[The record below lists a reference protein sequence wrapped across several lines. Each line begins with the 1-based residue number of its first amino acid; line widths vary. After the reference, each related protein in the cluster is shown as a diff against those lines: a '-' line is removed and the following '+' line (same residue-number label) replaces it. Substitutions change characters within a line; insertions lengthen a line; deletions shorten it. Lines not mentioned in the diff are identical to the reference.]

1 MDNIE
6 GPLLALTIVL
16 MLVGLIGSVVP
27 GLPGVTLIFL
37 SALLYA
43 ILTDFQTVGTVVIVI
58 LFVLAA
64 LAFLIDFF
72 ATSYGARRFGASN
85 WGTVG
90 GAIGGIVGALAGLL
104 LAGIGSLF
112 GLIAGTIAGVF
123 IGEYLRRQRHGDE
136 EQQAPRSRLAPGLAR
151 SRRRNRRLPGLGN
164 RSGITRPGKRHNLRT
179 STDLL
184 ARYSSSRWSRRKPS
198 SSWASSSPE
207 GRLRGPWSS
216 CVS

>member
-1 MDNIE
+1 LSLDNIE

-123 IGEYLRRQRHGDE
+123 IGEYLRRQRQGDE
-136 EQQAPRSRLAPGLAR
+136 EQQPQEADLRRASRAAGGVIVGYLASAIVQGLLGLA
-151 SRRRNRRLPGLGN
+151 SV
-164 RSGITRPGKRHNLRT
+164 IIFV
-179 STDLL
+179 L
-184 ARYSSSRWSRRKPS
+184 ALIY
-198 SSWASSSPE
+198 
-207 GRLRGPWSS
+207 
-216 CVS
+216 

>member
-1 MDNIE
+1 MDNVE

-43 ILTDFQTVGTVVIVI
+43 ILTDFQNVGTVVIVI

-64 LAFLIDFF
+64 LAFVIDFF

-90 GAIGGIVGALAGLL
+90 GAIGGIAGALAGLL

-123 IGEYLRRQRHGDE
+123 IGEYLRRERRGDPD
-136 EQQAPRSRLAPGLAR
+136 EQEATDADWRRASRAAGGVIVGYLASAVVQGLLGLA
-151 SRRRNRRLPGLGN
+151 SV
-164 RSGITRPGKRHNLRT
+164 IIFV
-179 STDLL
+179 L
-184 ARYSSSRWSRRKPS
+184 AVVY
-198 SSWASSSPE
+198 
-207 GRLRGPWSS
+207 
-216 CVS
+216 